1 MRRDLLR
8 RLAKLEERDGPQAL
22 PLLRTVWITDCIEE
36 PRRTALAPGERI
48 VLDWY
53 SDVNFEVLARERIT
67 TDLCDEGRRCEPSS
81 PLPRRYTE
89 LAAPIIVEIP
99 ADRCFGNRL

>member
-8 RLAKLEERDGPQAL
+8 RLAKLEERDRPQAL
-22 PLLRTVWITDCIEE
+22 PLLRTVSITDCIEE
-36 PRRTALAPGERI
+36 RQRKALAAGERI

-67 TDLCDEGRRCEPSS
+67 TDPGDEGRRCEASP
-81 PLPRRYTE
+81 PLPPRYTE
-89 LAAPIIVEIP
+89 LAAPIILEIP
-99 ADRCFGNRL
+99 ADPRMFG

>member
-8 RLAKLEERDGPQAL
+8 RLAKLEERDGPEAL

-36 PRRTALAPGERI
+36 PRRKGLAAGERI

-67 TDLCDEGRRCEPSS
+67 THPGDEGSRCEPSP
-81 PLPRRYTE
+81 PLPRRHTE
-89 LAAPIIVEIP
+89 LAAPLILEIP
-99 ADRCFGNRL
+99 ADPRMFG